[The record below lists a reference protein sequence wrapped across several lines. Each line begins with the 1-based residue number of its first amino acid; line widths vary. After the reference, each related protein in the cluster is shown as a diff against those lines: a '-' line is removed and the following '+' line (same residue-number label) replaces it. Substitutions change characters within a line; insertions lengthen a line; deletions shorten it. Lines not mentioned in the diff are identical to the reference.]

1 MTARYTTIVLAL
13 ALCSCE
19 FGYDQHQIA
28 SIHAVGITGNAR
40 LDVAY
45 QQIES
50 TRDGLTTVFRQHGF
64 TCPGESWAHSHGKR
78 YEYGYYLTGERTYG
92 VGYLY
97 EAVHHPIVQCV
108 VGIDRKK
115 ATLTFTESEWPIGSH
130 AFPLSEQHR
139 QHVRDTARA
148 AADYL
153 RRHLPSHD
161 VQVSIDFG
169 PAHVTNA

>member
-1 MTARYTTIVLAL
+1 MTTRILPIAVAL

-28 SIHAVGITGNAR
+28 SIHAVAVTGNTH
-40 LDVAY
+40 LDSAY
-45 QQIES
+45 REIEY
-50 TRDGLTTVFRQHGF
+50 TLDGLTDVFRQHGF
-64 TCPGESWAHSHGKR
+64 TYFNERWAHSHGKR
-78 YEYGYYLTGERTYG
+78 YDYGYYLSGERTYG
-92 VGYLY
+92 LSYVYG
-97 EAVHHPIVQCV
+97 AVQHPIVQCV

-115 ATLTFTESEWPIGSH
+115 VTLTFMESEWPIGSH
-130 AFPLSEQHR
+130 AFPLSEQRR

-153 RRHLPSHD
+153 RRHLPSHN

-169 PAHVTNA
+169 PPHATNA